1 MYERIV
7 VPLDGSDLAERALPH
22 AGELARLTGSPIHL
36 VRVVDVS
43 HLVRYG
49 AYGLAVDR
57 AAYEQAFDPEESASR
72 AYLAR
77 IERDLVDRGLTVT
90 QEIRRGPVRH
100 ELTATTRPGD
110 LVVMASH
117 GRGGIP
123 RWFLGSV
130 AEEVVRHATGPVLLI
145 RAATAAQEAEPST
158 ATSAVGAQP
167 RFG

>member
-22 AGELARLTGSPIHL
+22 AAEMARLTGSPIHL
-36 VRVVDVS
+36 VRVIGAPY
-43 HLVRYG
+43 LGGYG
-49 AYGLAVDR
+49 LYGLAAEQ
-57 AAYEQAFDPEESASR
+57 AAYEQAFDAEESASR
-72 AYLAR
+72 EYLAK

-90 QEIRRGPVRH
+90 REIRRGLVRH

-145 RAATAAQEAEPST
+145 RVAAAA
-158 ATSAVGAQP
+158 
-167 RFG
+167 